1 MKAAFISN
9 SNGIIDRVYSKD
21 AQKYLKEKFDFYDGV
36 YTIHNSCE
44 LKDVECI
51 FSTWGM
57 PAYTNEQIDEYFPK
71 LKIVFYGAGSVQ
83 AFARPFLNKGIPV
96 ISAWM
101 ANSVPVV
108 EYSVTQIVLAN
119 KGFYQV
125 TNLVNS
131 REGRDKSRAL
141 FETYTGNFNTKVGLI
156 GLGAIGAGVAEMLKS
171 YKLDVYAYDPFC
183 SEEKAKA
190 LNVTLASLEYIFEN
204 CQTISN
210 HCANLPE
217 TRNLLN
223 GALFSKM
230 KKNATFINTGRGA
243 QVVEEDLISALKEEP
258 DRTAVLDVT
267 FPEPPEPDSPFYT
280 MKNVFLTP
288 HIAGSAGDECM
299 RMGDYMADEATRYL
313 NGEPLKYEVTL
324 KMLETMA

>member
-9 SNGIIDRVYSKD
+9 SNGIIDRVYSPET
-21 AQKYLKEKFDFYDGV
+21 QKLLKEKFDFYDGI
-36 YTIHNSCE
+36 YTIHNSDR

-57 PAYTNEQIDEYFPK
+57 PAYTPEQIDAYFPK

-101 ANSVPVV
+101 ANSVPVI
-108 EYSVTQIVLAN
+108 EYSVSQIILAN

-125 TNLVNS
+125 ASRINS
-131 REGRDKSRAL
+131 KETRDASRAL
-141 FETYTGNFNTKVGLI
+141 FNTYTGNFNTKVGLI
-156 GLGAIGAGVAEMLKS
+156 GLGAIGAGVAEMLKNF
-171 YKLDVYAYDPFC
+171 KLDVYAYDPFC

-190 LNVTLASLEYIFEN
+190 LNVTLTSLEYIFEN

-217 TRNLLN
+217 TQNLLN
-223 GALFSKM
+223 GALFNKM

-243 QVVEEDLISALKEEP
+243 QVVEADLIAALQAEP

-267 FPEPPEPDSPFYT
+267 FPEPPESRSPFYT
-280 MKNVFLTP
+280 MPNVFLTP

-299 RMGDYMADEATRYL
+299 RMGDYMAEEAERYL
-313 NGEPLKYEVTL
+313 NNEPMKYVVTL

>member
-9 SNGIIDRVYSKD
+9 SNGIIDRVYSKET
-21 AQKYLKEKFDFYDGV
+21 QEILKSKFEFYDGV
-36 YTIHNSCE
+36 YTIHNSNE

-57 PAYTNEQIDEYFPK
+57 PAYTPEQIDEFFPK

-83 AFARPFLNKGIPV
+83 AFARPFLNKGIAV

-108 EYSVTQIVLAN
+108 EYSVAQIILAN

-125 TNLVNS
+125 TNKVDS
-131 REGRDKSRAL
+131 RNGRDVSRKY
-141 FETYTGNFNTKVGLI
+141 FESYSGNYNTKVGLI
-156 GLGAIGAGVAEMLKS
+156 GLGAIGAGVAEQLKNF
-171 YKLDVYAYDPFC
+171 KLDVYAYDPFA
-183 SEEKAKA
+183 SEEKAKN
-190 LNVTLASLEYIFEN
+190 LNVTLTSLEYIFEN

-217 TRNLLN
+217 TQNILN
-223 GALFSKM
+223 GDLFKLM

-243 QVVEEDLISALKEEP
+243 QVVEADLIAALEEEP

-267 FPEPPEPDSPFYT
+267 MPEPPEENHPFYS
-280 MKNVFLTP
+280 MPNVFLTP

-299 RMGDYMADEATRYL
+299 RMGDYMLDEANRFL
-313 NGEPLKYEVTL
+313 NGEDLKYSVSL

>member
-1 MKAAFISN
+1 MKAAFVSN
-9 SNGIIDRVYSKD
+9 TNGIIDRVYSKET
-21 AQKYLKEKFDFYDGV
+21 QEILKSKFDFYDGV
-36 YTIHNSCE
+36 YTIHNSNKI
-44 LKDVECI
+44 KDVECI

-57 PAYTNEQIDEYFPK
+57 PAYTPEQIDEFFPK

-83 AFARPFLNKGIPV
+83 AFARPFLNKGITV

-108 EYSVTQIVLAN
+108 EYSVAQIILAN

-125 TNLVNS
+125 TNKVDS
-131 REGRDKSRAL
+131 RKGREVSRKY
-141 FETYTGNFNTKVGLI
+141 FESYSGNYNTKVGLI
-156 GLGAIGAGVAEMLKS
+156 GLGAIGAGVAEQLKNF
-171 YKLDVYAYDPFC
+171 KLDVYAYDPFA
-183 SEEKAKA
+183 SEEKAKN
-190 LNVTLASLEYIFEN
+190 LNVTLTSLEYIFEN

-217 TRNLLN
+217 TQNILN
-223 GALFSKM
+223 GDLFKLM

-243 QVVEEDLISALKEEP
+243 QVVEADLIAALEEEP

-267 FPEPPEPDSPFYT
+267 MPEPPEENHPFYS
-280 MKNVFLTP
+280 MPNVFLTP

-299 RMGDYMADEATRYL
+299 RMGDYMLDEANRFL
-313 NGEPLKYEVTL
+313 NGEDLKYSVSL

>member
-9 SNGIIDRVYSKD
+9 SNGIIDRVYSPET
-21 AQKYLKEKFDFYDGV
+21 QKLLKEKFDFYDGI
-36 YTIHNSCE
+36 YTIHNSDR

-57 PAYTNEQIDEYFPK
+57 PAYTSEQIDAYFPK

-83 AFARPFLNKGIPV
+83 AFARPFLNRGIPV

-101 ANSVPVV
+101 ANSVPVI
-108 EYSVTQIVLAN
+108 EYSVSQIILAN

-125 TNLVNS
+125 ASRINS
-131 REGRDKSRAL
+131 KETRDASRAL
-141 FETYTGNFNTKVGLI
+141 FNTYTGNFNTKVGLI
-156 GLGAIGAGVAEMLKS
+156 GLGAIGAGVAEMLKNF
-171 YKLDVYAYDPFC
+171 KLDVYAYDPFC

-190 LNVTLASLEYIFEN
+190 LNVTLTSLEYIFEN

-217 TRNLLN
+217 TQNLLN
-223 GALFSKM
+223 GALFNKM

-243 QVVEEDLISALKEEP
+243 QVVEEDLIAALQAEP

-267 FPEPPEPDSPFYT
+267 FPEPPEPRSPFYT
-280 MKNVFLTP
+280 MPNVFLTP

-299 RMGDYMADEATRYL
+299 RMGDYMAEEAERYL
-313 NGEPLKYEVTL
+313 NNEPMKYVVTL

>member
-9 SNGIIDRVYSKD
+9 SNGIIDRVYSKET
-21 AQKYLKEKFDFYDGV
+21 QEKLKSMFAFYEGV
-36 YTIHNSCE
+36 YTIHNSDE
-44 LKDVECI
+44 LNDVECI

-57 PAYTNEQIDEYFPK
+57 PVYTPEQIDEFFPN

-83 AFARPFLNKGIPV
+83 AFARPFLNKGIAV

-108 EYSVTQIVLAN
+108 EYSVAQIILAN

-125 TNLVNS
+125 AKKVDS
-131 REGRDKSRAL
+131 RNGRDVSRKL
-141 FETYTGNFNTKVGLI
+141 FETYSGNYNTKVGLI
-156 GLGAIGAGVAEMLKS
+156 GLGAIGAGVAEQLKN
-171 YKLDVYAYDPFC
+171 YKLDVYAYDPFA

-190 LNVTLASLEYIFEN
+190 LNVTLTSLEYIFEN

-217 TRNLLN
+217 TQNLLN
-223 GALFSKM
+223 GNLFKLM

-243 QVVEEDLISALKEEP
+243 QVVEADLIEALKTEP
-258 DRTAVLDVT
+258 NRTAVLDVT
-267 FPEPPEPDSPFYT
+267 MPEPPEENHPFYS
-280 MKNVFLTP
+280 MENVFLTP

-299 RMGDYMADEATRYL
+299 RMGDYMLEEANRYL
-313 NGEPLKYEVTL
+313 NNEALKYSVSL

>member
-1 MKAAFISN
+1 MKAAFVSN
-9 SNGIIDRVYSKD
+9 TNGIIDRVYSNET
-21 AQKYLKEKFDFYDGV
+21 QEILKSKFDFYDGV
-36 YTIHNSCE
+36 YTIHNSDE
-44 LKDVECI
+44 IKDVECI

-57 PAYTNEQIDEYFPK
+57 PAYTPEQIDEFFPK

-83 AFARPFLNKGIPV
+83 AFARPFLNKGITV

-108 EYSVTQIVLAN
+108 EYSVAQIILAN

-125 TNLVNS
+125 TNKVDS
-131 REGRDKSRAL
+131 RKGRDVSRKY
-141 FETYTGNFNTKVGLI
+141 FESYSGNYNTKVGLI
-156 GLGAIGAGVAEMLKS
+156 GLGAIGAGVAEQLKNF
-171 YKLDVYAYDPFC
+171 KLDVYAYDPFA
-183 SEEKAKA
+183 SEEKAKN
-190 LNVTLASLEYIFEN
+190 LNVTLTSLEYIFEN

-217 TRNLLN
+217 TQNILN
-223 GALFSKM
+223 GDLFKLM

-243 QVVEEDLISALKEEP
+243 QVVEADLIAALEEEP

-267 FPEPPEPDSPFYT
+267 MPEPPEENHPFYS
-280 MKNVFLTP
+280 MPNVFLTP

-299 RMGDYMADEATRYL
+299 RMGDYMLDEANRFI
-313 NGEPLKYEVTL
+313 NGEDLKYSVSL

>member
-9 SNGIIDRVYSKD
+9 SDGIIDRVYSKE
-21 AQKYLKEKFDFYDGV
+21 AQSCLKQKFDFYEGV
-36 YTIHNSCE
+36 YTIHNSDG

-57 PAYTNEQIDEYFPK
+57 PAYTPEHIDEYFPK

-108 EYSVTQIVLAN
+108 EYAVSQIVLAN

-125 TNLVNS
+125 TSRLNS
-131 REGRDKSRAL
+131 REERDESRAL
-141 FETYTGNFNTKVGLI
+141 FNTYTGNFNTKVGLI
-156 GLGAIGAGVAEMLKS
+156 GLGAIGAGVAEMLKN

-183 SEEKAKA
+183 SEEKAKK
-190 LNVTLASLEYIFEN
+190 LEVTLTTLEYIFEN

-217 TRNLLN
+217 TQNILN
-223 GALFSKM
+223 GALFNRM

-243 QVVEEDLISALKEEP
+243 QVVEADLISALRDEP

-267 FPEPPEPDSPFYT
+267 FPEPPEPDSPLYT

-299 RMGDYMADEATRYL
+299 RMGDYMVDEAARYL

>member
-9 SNGIIDRVYSKD
+9 SNGIIDRVYSKET
-21 AQKYLKEKFDFYDGV
+21 QEKLKSMFEFYDGV
-36 YTIHNSCE
+36 YTIHNSNK
-44 LKDVECI
+44 LKEVECI

-57 PAYTNEQIDEYFPK
+57 PAYTTEQIDEFFPN

-83 AFARPFLNKGIPV
+83 AFARPFLNKGIAV

-108 EYSVTQIVLAN
+108 EYSVAQIILAN

-125 TNLVNS
+125 AKKVDS
-131 REGRDKSRAL
+131 RKGRDVSRKL
-141 FETYTGNFNTKVGLI
+141 FETYSGSYNTKVGLI
-156 GLGAIGAGVAEMLKS
+156 GLGAIGAGVAEQLKN
-171 YKLDVYAYDPFC
+171 YKLDVYAYDPFA
-183 SEEKAKA
+183 SAEKAKA
-190 LNVTLASLEYIFEN
+190 LNVTLTSLEYIFEN

-217 TRNLLN
+217 TQNLMD
-223 GALFSKM
+223 ASLFNRM

-243 QVVEEDLISALKEEP
+243 QVVEADLIAALQNEP

-267 FPEPPEPDSPFYT
+267 MPEPPEENHPFYS
-280 MKNVFLTP
+280 MENVFLTP

-299 RMGDYMADEATRYL
+299 RMGDYMLEEASRFIS
-313 NGEPLKYEVTL
+313 NKELKYSVSL

>member
-1 MKAAFISN
+1 MKAAFVSN
-9 SNGIIDRVYSKD
+9 TNGIIDRVYSKET
-21 AQKYLKEKFDFYDGV
+21 QEILKSKFDFYDGV
-36 YTIHNSCE
+36 YTIHNSNE
-44 LKDVECI
+44 IKDVECI

-57 PAYTNEQIDEYFPK
+57 PAYTPEQIDEFFPK

-83 AFARPFLNKGIPV
+83 AFARPFLNKGIAV

-108 EYSVTQIVLAN
+108 EYSVAQIILAN

-125 TNLVNS
+125 TNKVDS
-131 REGRDKSRAL
+131 RKGREVSRKY
-141 FETYTGNFNTKVGLI
+141 FESYSGNYNTKVGLI
-156 GLGAIGAGVAEMLKS
+156 GLGAIGAGVAEQLKNF
-171 YKLDVYAYDPFC
+171 KLDVYAYDPFA
-183 SEEKAKA
+183 SEEKAKN
-190 LNVTLASLEYIFEN
+190 LNVTLTSLEYIFEN

-217 TRNLLN
+217 TQKILN
-223 GALFSKM
+223 GDLFKLM

-243 QVVEEDLISALKEEP
+243 QVVEDDLIVALKEEP

-267 FPEPPEPDSPFYT
+267 MPEPPEENHPFYT
-280 MKNVFLTP
+280 MPNVFLTP
-288 HIAGSAGDECM
+288 HIAGSAGDECK
-299 RMGDYMADEATRYL
+299 RMGDYMLDEANRFL
-313 NGEPLKYEVTL
+313 SGEDLKYSVSL